1 MDLAKL
7 CSLKSASVQLLG
19 ATLLSSWWSRQEM
32 CCHRARVSRGFEEM
46 KTDKILSETQPRL
59 SMVVLCCPISWP
71 VWKLPTTMP
80 DSAGC
85 CTLRR
90 PSCCL
95 KGARRASHFCHAV
108 PCRAMLIRDQKRS
121 AVFCLARPRSKR
133 TVTSLSLFCCCVFL
147 CSSVCSCLFALGLQH
162 FSRHMRILT
171 GRRLEHKP
179 VEGLGRK
186 TWPFQSVLN
195 CFDMFWLFCIQYIL
209 LHSVFIVP
217 SMRKLKSPS
226 KCCRFARLIRNK
238 TAMHPWHSVTSFDV
252 CKRSE
257 PLTLT
262 ERKTSQAVFFRPYFL
277 LSQMANLF

>member
-19 ATLLSSWWSRQEM
+19 AALLSSWWSRQEM
-32 CCHRARVSRGFEEM
+32 CCHKARVSRGFEEM
-46 KTDKILSETQPRL
+46 KTDKILSETEPRL

-108 PCRAMLIRDQKRS
+108 PCHADKRS
-121 AVFCLARPRSKR
+121 EEISSFLFGKAPIKEDCHVAVTLLLLCFSLLFCLFMFVCAWFATFPLDTWGSWP
-133 TVTSLSLFCCCVFL
+133 VGGWSTSQWK
-147 CSSVCSCLFALGLQH
+147 ALGWEKLVCPSNQ
-162 FSRHMRILT
+162 FWTVLT
-171 GRRLEHKP
+171 
-179 VEGLGRK
+179 V
-186 TWPFQSVLN
+186 
-195 CFDMFWLFCIQYIL
+195 

-217 SMRKLKSPS
+217 RKHEKAQIPVQMLKQICSPHS
-226 KCCRFARLIRNK
+226 QQNSNA
-238 TAMHPWHSVTSFDV
+238 SVTSFDV

-257 PLTLT
+257 PLT
-262 ERKTSQAVFFRPYFL
+262 ERKTSQAVFFRTYFL